1 MPTIN
6 NLLSEYQTR
15 YQVSDV
21 CYKIE
26 EETAFLNLRQRQTEA
41 NILNQLQYNFK
52 WKSNDE
58 RVVFPR
64 NYEILNRIFG
74 TTGFLISEQK
84 FVKISPI
91 ELDENNNVS
100 KWVCL
105 GFGTKP
111 ISYGDKENMTEVI
124 PLYNNPLGLPDMG
137 DISYFAYEKAQND
150 VSRMYQLI
158 NSRNIPW
165 VKTDNDKVA
174 DMIQEALK
182 DVKAGKQVVIKTK
195 LMDELEKIDILDP
208 SNIAKMEYLTSYD
221 EVLDKNIANRFGA
234 SLDIK
239 DKKAQ
244 VNNAELKA
252 YDDITTMNYLV
263 NYECRLE
270 FVENMKAAGF
280 DIEVIVSPIFA
291 DEPTEEEIEDPELLE
306 EENSNNEEENSNN
319 EESSNNEKDGE
330 KDEEN

>member
-1 MPTIN
+1 MPKISD
-6 NLLSEYQTR
+6 LLSEYQTR
-15 YQVSDV
+15 YQISDT

-26 EETAFLNLRQRQTEA
+26 DETAFLNLRQRQTEA

-52 WKSNDE
+52 WKSHDE
-58 RVVFPR
+58 RVIFPR
-64 NYEILNRIFG
+64 NYEILNRILG
-74 TTGFLISEQK
+74 TTGFLIKEKK

-91 ELDENNNVS
+91 ELDENNNVK

-111 ISYGDKENMTEVI
+111 ISYGEKENMTEVI
-124 PLYNNPLGLPDMG
+124 PLFNNPLGLSDMG

-182 DVKAGKQVVIKTK
+182 DVKAGKQIVIKTK

-306 EENSNNEEENSNN
+306 EEPKENPDEVPAEETDQ
-319 EESSNNEKDGE
+319 EEK